1 MSASSS
7 LALTV
12 LQNPLSQPLL
22 QKPPVLHIIFYN
34 PSIKKAQVQT
44 AALYERWITGKL
56 KADVTAAILKH
67 NADIIA
73 LVELGEI
80 EDGLGPTLN
89 VWKNLTVLKSLAI
102 TTWWK
107 ICYLN
112 S

>member
-1 MSASSS
+1 MNNSIATGPHCNVGSRSTLISAKQRPCERQIQRPMSASSS

-34 PSIKKAQVQT
+34 PRIQKTQVQT

-67 NADIIA
+67 NADI
-73 LVELGEI
+73 
-80 EDGLGPTLN
+80 
-89 VWKNLTVLKSLAI
+89 KNIKL
-102 TTWWK
+102 
-107 ICYLN
+107 
-112 S
+112 